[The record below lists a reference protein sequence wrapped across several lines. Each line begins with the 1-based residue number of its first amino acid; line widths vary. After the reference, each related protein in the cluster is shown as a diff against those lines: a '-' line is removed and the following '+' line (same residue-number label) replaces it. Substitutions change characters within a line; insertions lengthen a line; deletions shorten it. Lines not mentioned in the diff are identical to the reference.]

1 MRRIM
6 KSSEIGNP
14 LDYAW
19 NTTMT
24 WKNGRQLETVYLF
37 GDMFISYE
45 YNADGQR
52 ISKTVEDVTT
62 EFFYAGDILAGQKTG
77 DNILMWIYDNNGAY
91 IGFTYNG
98 VEYYYVYNLQHD
110 VEAITDATGA
120 IVASYTYGAWGSS
133 ISVKNHTTSGVNIA
147 EINPIRY
154 RGYYYDA
161 ETNFYYLNSRYYDP
175 GICRFINVDGYVTT
189 GQGLTSFNMFA
200 YCGNNPVNRV
210 DPTGQFWSEIKDFF
224 SDSWNK
230 AKGLFNGVSKVAYYL
245 IHPKELLKQVHYS
258 RNILNNVNIT
268 EDELKKSGN
277 QALSSNEDKLH
288 QNNKKNGERNRKYV
302 INEGWFSQEVVFY
315 SDGTVNNTPE
325 DMGTFNVYYGDNE
338 FLNFVVHGLF
348 DVLPYVLWGNSEDDT
363 TMIWDRLGIND

>member
-1 MRRIM
+1 M

-98 VEYYYVYNLQHD
+98 VEYYYVYNLQGD
-110 VEAITDATGA
+110 VEAITDSTGA

-154 RGYYYDA
+154 RGYYYDD
-161 ETNFYYLNSRYYDP
+161 ETLFYYLNSRYYDP
-175 GICRFINVDGYVTT
+175 GHCRFINADSQLNSDYTGY
-189 GQGLTSFNMFA
+189 NMFA
-200 YCGNNPVNRV
+200 YCGNNPVNR
-210 DPTGQFWSEIKDFF
+210 
-224 SDSWNK
+224 SDSTGHSWFNDIKKSLSDAWDYTKKWVSNTWNK
-230 AKGLFNGVSKVAYYL
+230 YVQPTLDKSWETAVAAFNSL
-245 IHPKELLKQVHYS
+245 EL
-258 RNILNNVNIT
+258 
-268 EDELKKSGN
+268 E
-277 QALSSNEDKLH
+277 LSSGFGLSGEVSAAGIGAKAGALTKMPEINISNKGTSIDKCV
-288 QNNKKNGERNRKYV
+288 GEAYLV
-302 INEGWFSQEVVFY
+302 LSLGPYEIGPHYTE
-315 SDGTVNNTPE
+315 
-325 DMGTFNVYYGDNE
+325 NVYEGESE
-338 FLNFVVHGLF
+338 FTWYKKMTLL
-348 DVLPYVLWGNSEDDT
+348 LLWGLSC
-363 TMIWDRLGIND
+363 I